1 MLRYLAVRHA
11 ANGIAVG
18 LINQKIGKAWDQR
31 TEGSG
36 LQVLKD
42 FEEAPADKVQ
52 KVAREIRADLEQ
64 MFEVGPL
71 DCAVREGSRVIAEQW
86 YMPWPMQPISPKTAG
101 GPSRRTNTRK
111 LFPRSGNCFYGCR
124 KSLILNAVVEVLLK
138 HLPRSEAEAVTK
150 VNCSQW
156 PQFRVRPRP
165 ESFKAI
171 ACNWSCQTT
180 VTLVAKNRGN
190 CE

>member
-1 MLRYLAVRHA
+1 MLRYLAVGHA

-71 DCAVREGSRVIAEQW
+71 DCADPRGFESNSGTVVHALADATHFAEDGGRTFTEDE
-86 YMPWPMQPISPKTAG
+86 YKKIIS
-101 GPSRRTNTRK
+101 
-111 LFPRSGNCFYGCR
+111 
-124 KSLILNAVVEVLLK
+124 
-138 HLPRSEAEAVTK
+138 
-150 VNCSQW
+150 
-156 PQFRVRPRP
+156 
-165 ESFKAI
+165 AI
-171 ACNWSCQTT
+171 
-180 VTLVAKNRGN
+180 G
-190 CE
+190 